1 MSEEV
6 YYTLGAWHVKPGAE
20 EAFIA
25 AWKNLE
31 ALFMSLPQQPGPGT
45 LVQSI
50 DQPQL
55 LYSFGSWPSMEAIR
69 AMRSNPRVPEMIGQL
84 SALCEEAKPGTFRV
98 VATVS

>member
-6 YYTLGAWHVKPGAE
+6 YTLGVWQVKPGAE

-25 AWKNLE
+25 AWKELGG
-31 ALFMSLPQQPGPGT
+31 LFMSLPQPPGPGT

-55 LYSFGSWPSMEAIR
+55 LYSFGSWPSMEAIQ
-69 AMRSNPRVPEMIGQL
+69 AMRADPRVPEMIGKL
-84 SALCEEAKPGTFRV
+84 SALCDEAKPGTFRV
-98 VATVS
+98 VATVP